1 MEFARPTQL
10 DDALAMLATGEWDV
24 LAGGTDSF
32 PALQDE
38 HPIAPI
44 LDISAIEGLRGVS
57 PSVDGWRIGALT
69 TWTDLIRADLP
80 PVFDALKL
88 SAREVGSIQI
98 QNRATVAGNLC
109 NASPAAD
116 GVPPLLIMDANV
128 ELSSSA
134 GQRVLPLTD
143 FVLSNRQTA
152 LSEGELLTAILIP
165 ERAARGRSSFLKLGT
180 RKYLVISIAMVSVRL
195 VLEDDRVSDAAVAV
209 GACSVVAQ
217 RLSDLENE
225 LIGSAIPELSNVVT
239 ARHFAGLTPISDI
252 RASDSY
258 REVAAIELVR
268 RAIAQAAGR

>member
-24 LAGGTDSF
+24 LAGGTDYF

-44 LDISAIEGLRGVS
+44 LDISAIEGLRGVF

-225 LIGSAIPELSNVVT
+225 LIGSPVSELSNVVT
-239 ARHFAGLTPISDI
+239 ARHFARLTPISDI

-258 REVAAIELVR
+258 REVAAIELVK
-268 RAIAQAAGR
+268 RAIVQAAGR